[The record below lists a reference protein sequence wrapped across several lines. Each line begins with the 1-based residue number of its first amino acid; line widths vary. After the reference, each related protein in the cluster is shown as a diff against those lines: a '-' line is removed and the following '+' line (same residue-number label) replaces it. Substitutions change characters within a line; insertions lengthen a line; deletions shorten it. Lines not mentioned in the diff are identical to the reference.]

1 MGNGKEIAVLTQ
13 ENGIFGEGAL
23 YPDKNGIALRG
34 ATVSAGSENVQLLC
48 LTKEKFDRLVASNT
62 LNEDCM
68 NKLKAVADKRTKEN
82 LALQLV
88 QGEIKIEVSSKTKK
102 IPAVELAGPTKKGE
116 PPVLVTKSNAT
127 KLAGP
132 PATKK
137 DEPPVQVTKSNA
149 TKLAGPPAESL
160 GTKIYG
166 LKMKIKKPLIKLA
179 GTPATKKD
187 EPPVKVTESNAIKL
201 AGSAESLPGLD
212 TTSTTAPPSQS
223 QTEEQPSDWSEM
235 FDQTSGYPYWC
246 NNKTGISSWEKPVVL
261 ETVEKVKILLIKKIT
276 SSERLHKIYLRAN
289 QNKKDKGSI
298 DMLNRKRFEMIIDKV
313 IGKKNNFQ
321 KIKNAVWNSVK
332 IKSIVDMDLI
342 ERKVLT
348 EWLFGSGELVK

>member
-1 MGNGKEIAVLTQ
+1 
-13 ENGIFGEGAL
+13 
-23 YPDKNGIALRG
+23 
-34 ATVSAGSENVQLLC
+34 
-48 LTKEKFDRLVASNT
+48 
-62 LNEDCM
+62 
-68 NKLKAVADKRTKEN
+68 
-82 LALQLV
+82 
-88 QGEIKIEVSSKTKK
+88 SSKTKNL
-102 IPAVELAGPTKKGE
+102 PAAELAGT
-116 PPVLVTKSNAT
+116 
-127 KLAGP
+127 
-132 PATKK
+132 
-137 DEPPVQVTKSNA
+137 
-149 TKLAGPPAESL
+149 PAESF
-160 GTKIYG
+160 GTKING

-179 GTPATKKD
+179 ETPATKKD

-201 AGSAESLPGLD
+201 AGKPAESLPGLA

-246 NNKTGISSWEKPVVL
+246 NNKTGISSWEKPKVL

-348 EWLFGSGELVK
+348 EWLFGSDELVK